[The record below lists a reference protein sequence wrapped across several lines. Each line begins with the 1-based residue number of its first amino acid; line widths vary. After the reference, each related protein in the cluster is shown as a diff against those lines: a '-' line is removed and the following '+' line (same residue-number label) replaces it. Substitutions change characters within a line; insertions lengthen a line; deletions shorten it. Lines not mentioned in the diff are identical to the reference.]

1 MIVDRV
7 YGPAEITE
15 PVLLDLMET
24 QAMRRLHGVLQH
36 GITGL
41 LGITRRTSRFEH
53 SVGVMLLVRRLGAPL
68 EEQVAAL
75 LHDASHTAFSH
86 VIDFVFNT
94 DHDESYHEAMKEP
107 FLAASDVPAALQH
120 HGYDWRRFLHEEDFP
135 LLEQPAPALCADRL
149 DYFLRD
155 SRDLG
160 LSSDADLRRALEH
173 LIVAG
178 GRIAVDDLDAA
189 RWLGETFI
197 QSDDASWSNFR
208 EVALYE
214 LAARAIRL
222 GLDRGV
228 ITVDE
233 LFTGDL
239 AAWGKL
245 QSSPDEELQA
255 ALRLVSPNTRFE
267 WDPVSPTFWVSPKIR
282 SVDPGVLLDG
292 ELLPLSR
299 RDPAFARLRGEYH
312 RRKEGRWP
320 VRVIS
325 PAA

>member
-7 YGPAEITE
+7 YDPVEITE
-15 PVLLDLMET
+15 PVLLDLMGT
-24 QAMRRLHGVLQH
+24 QAMQRLHGVLQH

-68 EEQVAAL
+68 EEQAAAL
-75 LHDASHTAFSH
+75 LHDVSHTAFSH
-86 VIDFVFNT
+86 VIDFVFDTNQGQ
-94 DHDESYHEAMKEP
+94 SYHEQMKEP
-107 FLAASDVPAALQH
+107 FLAASDVPDLLSR
-120 HGYDWRRFLHEEDFP
+120 HGYSWRRFLREEDFP

-160 LSSDADLRRALEH
+160 LSSEGEVRSALDH
-173 LIVAG
+173 LIVAE
-178 GRIAVDDLDAA
+178 GRIAVDDLGAA

-197 QSDDASWSNFR
+197 KSDDASWSNFR

-222 GLDRGV
+222 GLDRD
-228 ITVDE
+228 ILTEDD

-239 AAWGKL
+239 AAWDKL
-245 QSSPDEELQA
+245 SASPDPELHA
-255 ALRLVSPNTRFE
+255 ALRLVSPHTRFE
-267 WDPVSPTFWVSPKIR
+267 WDPDSPTFWVSPKIR
-282 SVDPGVLLDG
+282 SIDPDVLLDG
-292 ELLPLSR
+292 ELLPLSK
-299 RDPAFARLRGEYH
+299 RDASFARLRGDYH